1 VPVHLLQC
9 QGQVWT
15 LPPRAWPPIIPCH
28 PQACPLII
36 EWYTIFHPVLYHSS
50 LNPKKNL
57 NYGKWHVWGQLLL
70 LDQVSIR
77 MRPPQAAVI
86 NVTVSTLN
94 RQLEKSLKLI
104 MRKKCKFYALL
115 RPIVHYQRPPPT
127 NKDTHFLRR
136 QLLIQII
143 ILRTYRYHLITN
155 INIELLCEKILFAN
169 F

>member
-1 VPVHLLQC
+1 MNQINNNSFILFLSKIYISLLDML
-9 QGQVWT
+9 T
-15 LPPRAWPPIIPCH
+15 TFYKNFYFYFR
-28 PQACPLII
+28 I

-94 RQLEKSLKLI
+94 RQLEKVIPFTHYLTEPTFFNQITSKKLSLCLWEI
-104 MRKKCKFYALL
+104 TKKTLCWKGIKIFHFSTLWIWKFG
-115 RPIVHYQRPPPT
+115 IF
-127 NKDTHFLRR
+127 D
-136 QLLIQII
+136 
-143 ILRTYRYHLITN
+143 
-155 INIELLCEKILFAN
+155 
-169 F
+169 